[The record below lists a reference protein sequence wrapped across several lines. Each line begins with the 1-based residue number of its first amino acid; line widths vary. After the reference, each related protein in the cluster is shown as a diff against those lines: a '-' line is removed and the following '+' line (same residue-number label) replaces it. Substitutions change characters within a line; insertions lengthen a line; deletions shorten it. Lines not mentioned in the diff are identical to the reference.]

1 MLAAQRADDD
11 RDQRSEEHV
20 HAESVSEQ
28 TRRLRAGPLPAHFD
42 AEHAAR
48 LQEFVAN
55 EVSGHIVLDLKEVT
69 LVGQAAVRFLARV
82 EAEGIRIMNCPGYV
96 RSWIAAERESR
107 SSGRSAEQGD
117 EQ

>member
-1 MLAAQRADDD
+1 MPDTVVFA
-11 RDQRSEEHV
+11 
-20 HAESVSEQ
+20 VS
-28 TRRLRAGPLPAHFD
+28 GDMD

-55 EVSGHIVLDLKEVT
+55 EASGHIVLDLKEVT

-82 EAEGIRIMNCPGYV
+82 EAEGIRIVNCPGYV
-96 RSWIAAERESR
+96 WSWIAAERDSR
-107 SSGRSAEQGD
+107 SSGRSAEQGG